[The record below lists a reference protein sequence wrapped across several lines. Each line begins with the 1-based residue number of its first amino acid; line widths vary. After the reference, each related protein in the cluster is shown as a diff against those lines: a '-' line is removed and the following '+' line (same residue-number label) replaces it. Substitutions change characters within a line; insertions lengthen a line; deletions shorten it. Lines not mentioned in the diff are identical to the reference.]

1 MEAVLSFRN
10 KLNNCSS
17 MLEKIALLK
26 GEKIQSDEHARNNNI
41 FFNAFNEY
49 VKLATSCGVMKNF
62 NAYIFSTQDLIEL
75 KKINKQI
82 KDTFETKQTISPII
96 LQNSIKRVN
105 ERLQATWNIFSDNLT
120 KETLDQLEIFWLV
133 CNNRKEI
140 RDIINSIKGIKEWP
154 LTEEKYKRYVQNIEN
169 ANAQIKEVHF
179 DEDIE
184 VFLRKIKDRT
194 ATLLDLNDKIL
205 TWIRENNLN
214 GNIMLA
220 IKM

>member
-1 MEAVLSFRN
+1 MEAALSFRN
-10 KLNNCSS
+10 KLNNCSGL
-17 MLEKIALLK
+17 LEKIALLK

-49 VKLATSCGVMKNF
+49 VKLATSYGVIKNF
-62 NAYIFSTQDLIEL
+62 VSYALTSQDSSDLAR
-75 KKINKQI
+75 INKNI
-82 KDTFETKQTISPII
+82 KDTFETKQTSNPIT
-96 LQNSIKRVN
+96 LQNLIKKVN
-105 ERLQATWNIFSDNLT
+105 ERLQASWVMFSDNLT
-120 KETLDQLEIFWLV
+120 RETLDQLEIFWLV

-140 RDIINSIKGIKEWP
+140 RDIINAIKGIKEWP
-154 LTEEKYKRYVQNIEN
+154 LTDDKYKRYLQNIEN

-184 VFLRKIKDRT
+184 AFLRKIKDRT

>member
-1 MEAVLSFRN
+1 M
-10 KLNNCSS
+10 
-17 MLEKIALLK
+17 
-26 GEKIQSDEHARNNNI
+26 QS
-41 FFNAFNEY
+41 
-49 VKLATSCGVMKNF
+49 
-62 NAYIFSTQDLIEL
+62 
-75 KKINKQI
+75 
-82 KDTFETKQTISPII
+82 
-96 LQNSIKRVN
+96 
-105 ERLQATWNIFSDNLT
+105 TWNIFSDNLT

-140 RDIINSIKGIKEWP
+140 RDIINSIKGIREWP
-154 LTEEKYKRYVQNIEN
+154 LTEEKYKRYIQNIEN

-220 IKM
+220 IKI

>member
-1 MEAVLSFRN
+1 
-10 KLNNCSS
+10 
-17 MLEKIALLK
+17 
-26 GEKIQSDEHARNNNI
+26 
-41 FFNAFNEY
+41 
-49 VKLATSCGVMKNF
+49 MKKF

-96 LQNSIKRVN
+96 LQNSIRRVN
-105 ERLQATWNIFSDNLT
+105 ERLQATWNIFSDSLT